1 MIKSRFLFKTDTY
14 ENWTESFTP
23 EKGELCIFTK
33 SDKTPKLKIGN
44 GNNNAIQLPFV
55 SLGTPMSDAVINS
68 IIGKANSS
76 ALGSFVLGSSVLA

>member
-1 MIKSRFLFKTDTY
+1 MIKSRFLFKIDTY

-33 SDKTPKLKIGN
+33 SNEAPKLKIGN
-44 GNNNAIQLPFV
+44 SSNNVAQLPFV
-55 SLGTPMSDAVINS
+55 SFGTPMSDAVIES

-76 ALGSFVLGSSVLA
+76 VLGSFVLGSSVLA